1 MGGGLPRPALFALAH
16 AGDPQGGGVGHCYQD
31 PPPSYQCLADCREL
45 FSDDSAWCY
54 HDLLSG
60 PRCMDRDCVA
70 NVAYE
75 CDQQGLVCRE
85 NECVEECGYV
95 DESDPPLYVSCQDV
109 GYPGIFECNDG
120 RCEVP

>member
-1 MGGGLPRPALFALAH
+1 
-16 AGDPQGGGVGHCYQD
+16 
-31 PPPSYQCLADCREL
+31 
-45 FSDDSAWCY
+45 
-54 HDLLSG
+54 
-60 PRCMDRDCVA
+60 MDRDCVA